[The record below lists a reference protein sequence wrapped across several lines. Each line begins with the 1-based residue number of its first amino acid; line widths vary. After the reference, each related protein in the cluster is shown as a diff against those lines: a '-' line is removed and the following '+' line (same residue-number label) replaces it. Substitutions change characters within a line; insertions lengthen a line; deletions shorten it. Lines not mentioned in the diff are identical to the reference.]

1 MLMQHFLVLTLAF
14 GPAGHHYCGLRR
26 LGGLSHVFWQVVCL
40 ILSNFGPFGG
50 FSSSAR
56 GMVLTLVPLLCD
68 LRDLAFDR
76 NGVF

>member
-40 ILSNFGPFGG
+40 ILSNWFEYP
-50 FSSSAR
+50 AR
-56 GMVLTLVPLLCD
+56 SV
-68 LRDLAFDR
+68 AFPVQR
-76 NGVF
+76 VGWF